1 MRVPGGYNVGGVEI
15 YSTTN
20 EGTKW
25 DLEFDR
31 KDKNRNDIQYNPFIR
46 IHPSKETIY
55 YGGVQL
61 YKAEKSGTTWN
72 HQLITGVHVDMKTL
86 EFDPKDSDTYY
97 SLNDGGIWRCKV
109 NAGANDTCTHRNT
122 DLRTTLFWDADVS
135 GDKSDLMIGGTQD
148 NGTILYEGNLDW
160 KGIKGGDGM
169 YSLIAPTN
177 DKVMY
182 TQHQYLKD
190 TKQSTDGGKTWLP
203 VGTNTGL
210 PQENKWGFYNAF
222 ITVHPKDA
230 NHIFAQ
236 GEQVLSS
243 TDGGITWDKKGPSGT
258 TVKGEVKR
266 VVIQPV
272 TGTWLAGMTKEGQIW
287 SSSSGGGVG
296 HWTLISSHPNK
307 NAVVANMV
315 FAPNNNKVLYVNY
328 GGVKT
333 YWRLERL
340 EQQSDG
346 RWQGDYING
355 YLSGSLPVKHAI
367 SKSDVRILSIAGDYY
382 SDTVAYVG
390 TDKGVFRG
398 EKSSGSSTWT
408 WQTYNDGLPLTEVRD
423 IMVDPY
429 SKELRA
435 FTWGRGAWTT
445 ITGP

>member
-346 RWQGDYING
+346 RWQGDLHKR
-355 YLSGSLPVKHAI
+355 LSLWQP
-367 SKSDVRILSIAGDYY
+367 
-382 SDTVAYVG
+382 
-390 TDKGVFRG
+390 
-398 EKSSGSSTWT
+398 SG
-408 WQTYNDGLPLTEVRD
+408 QTCD
-423 IMVDPY
+423 IQERRENLVY
-429 SKELRA
+429 CRRLL
-435 FTWGRGAWTT
+435 
-445 ITGP
+445 